1 MEPGGDT
8 LNCLLAEFPD
18 TDTCEPKEFD
28 FRPHKAHSDSNPE
41 KQPEKEKEKKEN
53 EEKRQRLPHRLLL
66 SAFSDK
72 VGHRPTGLQKQQAK
86 LFVERFPT
94 EFIPMAMH
102 QIVLP
107 CSEDF
112 TLPFVTDGG
121 LLPCPCLS
129 TFYALKH
136 WQQNSGLMEHAND
149 FARSQMEKIWTH
161 GVQVEW
167 LGCASLLEWQLHMET
182 SSVQAVVAVQPHV
195 LDTALKLLMLERKRK
210 REDVKTFD

>member
-8 LNCLLAEFPD
+8 LNCLLAESSELS
-18 TDTCEPKEFD
+18 TLNCLLGEPKEFD
-28 FRPHKAHSDSNPE
+28 FRPHRVRGFRPL
-41 KQPEKEKEKKEN
+41 KEG
-53 EEKRQRLPHRLLL
+53 QRLPHRLLL

-72 VGHRPTGLQKQQAK
+72 VGHRSCFWQRAQAL

-94 EFIPMAMH
+94 EFTPMAMN

-129 TFYALKH
+129 TFYALKYL
-136 WQQNSGLMEHAND
+136 QQNPRLMEHANH
-149 FARSQMEKIWTH
+149 FARSQMERS
-161 GVQVEW
+161 G
-167 LGCASLLEWQLHMET
+167 
-182 SSVQAVVAVQPHV
+182 
-195 LDTALKLLMLERKRK
+195 LMACK
-210 REDVKTFD
+210 

>member
-1 MEPGGDT
+1 MEPGRDT

-18 TDTCEPKEFD
+18 TVHCEPKEFD
-28 FRPHKAHSDSNPE
+28 FGPHRARGFRPL
-41 KQPEKEKEKKEN
+41 KEG
-53 EEKRQRLPHRLLL
+53 QRLPHRLLL

-72 VGHRPTGLQKQQAK
+72 VGHRSTGLQRAQAL

-94 EFIPMAMH
+94 EFTPMAMH

-129 TFYALKH
+129 TFNALKYLQEKPEKMARMPEPRH
-136 WQQNSGLMEHAND
+136 RWKRSGRGLRLDGACGHRR
-149 FARSQMEKIWTH
+149 ARE
-161 GVQVEW
+161 
-167 LGCASLLEWQLHMET
+167 
-182 SSVQAVVAVQPHV
+182 VA
-195 LDTALKLLMLERKRK
+195 
-210 REDVKTFD
+210 

>member
-28 FRPHKAHSDSNPE
+28 FRPHRARGFRPL
-41 KQPEKEKEKKEN
+41 KEG
-53 EEKRQRLPHRLLL
+53 QRLGLPRRLLL

-72 VGHRPTGLQKQQAK
+72 VGHRSTGLQRAQAL

-94 EFIPMAMH
+94 EFTPMAMH

-129 TFYALKH
+129 TFYALKY
-136 WQQNSGLMEHAND
+136 WQRNAWLMEHAND

-167 LGCASLLEWQLHMET
+167 LGCASLLEWQLHMEHAT
-182 SSVQAVVAVQPHV
+182 VQAEGAVTPTVVNI
-195 LDTALKLLMLERKRK
+195 ALKRLTQEITLERKRK
-210 REDVKTFD
+210 REDVPP